1 MGYYTKFDLT
11 MYPRQDEKKELEI
24 LREIAAKIYS
34 YSSEEI
40 SDSTAEWCL
49 SDHMKWYDNYD
60 DMIEISKKFPD
71 ITFVLEGE
79 GEEAGDLWV
88 KYFNNGEGEEC
99 YAEIVYPQ
107 PKNPKFQYMM

>member
-1 MGYYTKFDLT
+1 MGYCTKYDIT
-11 MYPRQDEKKELEI
+11 MYPRQTDEDELEI
-24 LREIAAKIYS
+24 LREIIAKIEGVDVS
-34 YSSEEI
+34 KI
-40 SDSTAEWCL
+40 SPGRVGWYFDDS
-49 SDHMKWYDNYD
+49 MKWYDNYD